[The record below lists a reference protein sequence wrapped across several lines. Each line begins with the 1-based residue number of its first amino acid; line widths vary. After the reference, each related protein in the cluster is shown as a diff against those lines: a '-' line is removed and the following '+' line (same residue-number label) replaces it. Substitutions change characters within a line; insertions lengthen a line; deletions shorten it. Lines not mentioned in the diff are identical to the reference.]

1 MNSFRVIAISLG
13 KWNTV
18 YFLLFSIFAGLGLKL
33 DNLMKD
39 YGVNLLKWPEKVKE
53 QMKEKIETKEYL
65 EEYQSKKLETG
76 QKMSDYVSHMMK
88 DYLTSD
94 NVWKIVT
101 KSSEVSIFWPLK
113 GQTITMWKF
122 RHYSAI
128 QILREINNSEYKTV
142 NLTILEA
149 LYFELG

>member
-1 MNSFRVIAISLG
+1 MEGTIISI
-13 KWNTV
+13 
-18 YFLLFSIFAGLGLKL
+18 FSIFAGLGLKL

-53 QMKEKIETKEYL
+53 QMKETLETKEYL

-76 QKMSDYVSHMMK
+76 QKMSDYVSHMMN

-101 KSSEVSIFWPLK
+101 KSSEVSIF
-113 GQTITMWKF
+113 
-122 RHYSAI
+122 
-128 QILREINNSEYKTV
+128 
-142 NLTILEA
+142 
-149 LYFELG
+149 

>member
-1 MNSFRVIAISLG
+1 MKHPV
-13 KWNTV
+13 
-18 YFLLFSIFAGLGLKL
+18 FLLFSIFAGLGLKL

-53 QMKEKIETKEYL
+53 QMKETLESKEYL

-101 KSSEVSIFWPLK
+101 KSSEVSIF
-113 GQTITMWKF
+113 
-122 RHYSAI
+122 
-128 QILREINNSEYKTV
+128 
-142 NLTILEA
+142 
-149 LYFELG
+149 